1 MDNVTKNDLMKDLSN
16 DLFILCLFEICL
28 HEIDSVTSV
37 TKWCHICKSMVWNP
51 FEIPFLRSP
60 SFVKVPS
67 LLFRHCCIHVSQLT
81 LTHKQ
86 AEQPNTPL
94 DLAFHKHLFKSIY
107 FFQSH
112 ITFYSRSINIFTT
125 KTFHKRITIFTKLKE
140 SRQQK
145 ERIREKY
152 QKK

>member
-1 MDNVTKNDLMKDLSN
+1 MTYSFYVYLKFVYMKLIVLPVSLSG
-16 DLFILCLFEICL
+16 
-28 HEIDSVTSV
+28 VTSV
-37 TKWCHICKSMVWNP
+37 NPWYGIPLKSP
-51 FEIPFLRSP
+51 FWEVPVLWKFRP
-60 SFVKVPS
+60 SS
-67 LLFRHCCIHVSQLT
+67 LDTCCIHVSQLT

-152 QKK
+152 QKKWY